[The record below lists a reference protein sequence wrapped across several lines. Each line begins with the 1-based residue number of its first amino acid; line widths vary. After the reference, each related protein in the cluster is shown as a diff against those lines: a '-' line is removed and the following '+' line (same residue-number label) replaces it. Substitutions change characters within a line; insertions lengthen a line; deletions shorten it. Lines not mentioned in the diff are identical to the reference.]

1 MSRRLHQEAEKHFRE
16 HGDTVQFKEGGNPN
30 ASYDVIRGDL
40 TVYAYGRTKDW
51 MDAED
56 AVQETYARVLEYGKE
71 DDLNFG
77 GLFKTTLDNEISRQM
92 SKDGRKSDINVDEEL
107 YVRDDGDGHVE
118 SLVALAEST
127 DADPLQ
133 LLEMQEKVD
142 WIMEKSNG
150 MSIKAKGIIRMTYIF
165 GYTPIEIGKLLNIKP
180 KKVSNTI
187 LYFKKQLEEW
197 ESEED
202 A

>member
-1 MSRRLHQEAEKHFRE
+1 MNERLHQEAEEHFRK
-16 HGDTVQFKEGGNPN
+16 HGDSVQFKQGGNPN

-56 AVQETYARVLEYGKE
+56 AVQEAYVRMLDTDVEVE
-71 DDLNFG
+71 NFA
-77 GLFKTTLDNEISRQM
+77 GLFKTMLDHTIVDQQR
-92 SKDGRKSDINVDEEL
+92 KDNVREHINVDEETTIGW
-107 YVRDDGDGHVE
+107 DDEERQE
-118 SLVALAEST
+118 SLVAKAESLE
-127 DADPLQ
+127 ADPLQ
-133 LLEMQEKVD
+133 LLEVQEKIN

-150 MSIKAKGIIRMTYIF
+150 MSIKAKGIVRMTYIF
-165 GYTPIEIGKLLNIKP
+165 GYTPIEIAKLLNMKP
-180 KKVSNTI
+180 KKVSNT
-187 LYFKKQLEEW
+187 LGYFKKQLEEW